1 MNASNLRIL
10 YALPTVGHPRDSKRI
25 AMLQNAGFQ
34 VEAIAFERKS
44 HKGRMPTCSVEIVG
58 VIDHGRYLK
67 RTIKMLAAIPS
78 IRRAIKSNDVVYAS
92 GPDMALLCLAS
103 GMSLGRPVILEVG
116 DVRELQTASG
126 LWGGLVRKVDGYLAD
141 SCQLLVTTASG
152 FIDDYYRQWVGTTTR
167 SLVIENKLE
176 SSETAEQHHMQRTST
191 FNGVQNGQPLRIG
204 YFGLL
209 RCEQSWRILILLAKM
224 CPKNVEIVVA
234 GYPIKPIDLPQQAE
248 KYSNIIYKGEY
259 RSPDDLPYLYH
270 GVDLTWVHYP
280 TKNYWGF
287 RWARTNRFYESCLYR
302 TPMISRSGSA
312 DAVEIQRYGIG
323 LIIENNGTDKIVDAL
338 INITPEDMDL
348 WRKNLAKIPLE
359 VYLYTTEA
367 EDLGKAIRD
376 VVDDRIGSDDSDG

>member
-1 MNASNLRIL
+1 MNKSNLHIL
-10 YALPTVGHPRDSKRI
+10 FALPMVGHPRDSKRI

-44 HKGRMPTCSVEIVG
+44 HKGRVPTCSVEIIG

-78 IRRAIKSNDVVYAS
+78 IRRAIKSNDAVYAS

-103 GMSLGRPVILEVG
+103 GMSLGRPVIFEVG
-116 DVRELQTASG
+116 DIRELQTASG
-126 LWGGLVRKVDGYLAD
+126 LWGGLVRKVDRYLAD
-141 SCQLLVTTASG
+141 SCRLLVTTASG

-167 SLVIENKLE
+167 SLLIENKLE
-176 SSETAEQHHMQRTST
+176 PSETAEQHDMQRTST
-191 FNGVQNGQPLRIG
+191 FNGVQNGRPLRIG

-209 RCEQSWRILILLAKM
+209 RCEQSWRILLSLAKKYQ
-224 CPKNVEIVVA
+224 KNVEIVVA
-234 GYPIKPIDLPQQAE
+234 GYPIEPVDLLRQAE
-248 KYSNIIYKGEY
+248 KYSNVIYKGEY
-259 RSPDDLPYLYH
+259 RSPDDLPSLYH

-280 TKNYWGF
+280 TRNYWGF

-302 TPMISRSGSA
+302 TPMISWSGSA

-323 LIIENNGTDKIVDAL
+323 LILENDDADKIVEKL
-338 INITPEDMDL
+338 VNITSKDL
-348 WRKNLAKIPLE
+348 DFWRKNMAKMPSE
-359 VYLYTTEA
+359 VYLYATEA

-376 VVDDRIGSDDSDG
+376 VVDGRIGSDR